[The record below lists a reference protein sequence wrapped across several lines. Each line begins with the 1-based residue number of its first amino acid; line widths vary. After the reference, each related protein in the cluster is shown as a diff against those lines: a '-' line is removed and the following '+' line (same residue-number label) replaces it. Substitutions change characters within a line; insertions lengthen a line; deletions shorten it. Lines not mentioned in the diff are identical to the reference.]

1 MRAGV
6 DDESGYAV
14 TDRRPSFIL
23 GKGVIMRD
31 FSEVLRGLR
40 AEKGWPKRRLGKFW
54 ASATAISIVTK
65 PESIGLILRAC

>member
-40 AEKGWPKRRLGKFW
+40 AEKG
-54 ASATAISIVTK
+54 
-65 PESIGLILRAC
+65 